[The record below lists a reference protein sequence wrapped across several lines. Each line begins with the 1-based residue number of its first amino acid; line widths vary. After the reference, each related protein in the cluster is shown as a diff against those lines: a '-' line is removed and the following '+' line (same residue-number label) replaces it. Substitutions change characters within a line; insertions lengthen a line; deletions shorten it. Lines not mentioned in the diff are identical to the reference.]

1 MIIEKYVKIGERGQ
15 IVIPKE
21 MREKGHLQP
30 DDRIKLINIDR
41 EIVIKLEKQEKKAE
55 LRALEL
61 LKKAKLNEKD
71 WQEILRMRKRE

>member
-1 MIIEKYVKIGERGQ
+1 M
-15 IVIPKE
+15 IPKE
-21 MREKGHLQP
+21 IREKGHLQP
-30 DDRIKLINIDR
+30 DDRLKLINIDK
-41 EIVIKLEKQEKKAE
+41 EIVIKLEKQGKKAE